1 MEADY
6 HFSIQFTADLI
17 AMNTAGENGFAV
29 GFSKIL
35 QNRKP

>member
-17 AMNTAGENGFAV
+17 AMNTAGKCGLAV
-29 GFSKIL
+29 DTCHVL
-35 QNRKP
+35 PA